1 MTNGTNNHLIL
12 WDVRPHGLTG
22 SKVEKILEL
31 VGVTTNKNGA
41 PGDTNVVNP
50 GCVRVGTPALTTRGL
65 GVEEFRTVAEFL
77 DRGCRLA
84 IDAQDMARGDDGGGE
99 GKVLLKDFL
108 RVVKEDEG
116 LQKRILDLQV
126 EVEAFASSF
135 PMV

>member
-1 MTNGTNNHLIL
+1 MGT
-12 WDVRPHGLTG
+12 T
-22 SKVEKILEL
+22 
-31 VGVTTNKNGA
+31 
-41 PGDTNVVNP
+41 
-50 GCVRVGTPALTTRGL
+50 ALTTRGL